1 MKKQYY
7 EIDMCSGP
15 LAGKILLFALP
26 LMASSLLQLLF
37 NAADIVVV
45 GKFVGKEALAAVG
58 SNTSLINLLIS
69 LFVGLSVGTNV
80 TLARD
85 MGAGKMDSVRRGVH
99 TSILLALGSGLIL
112 AVVGVSL
119 APQLLA
125 WMKSPD
131 DVIGLGSIY
140 LRIYFLGM
148 PATMAYN
155 FGSAVL
161 RAQGD
166 TRRPLYYLLTAGVAN
181 VVMNLFF
188 VIVLKMGVAGV
199 GAATSI
205 SQYISA
211 VLVLR
216 CLMKEQG
223 ALHLDLKQLRID
235 PVVVRRIMQVGLP
248 AGFQGIVFAL
258 SNVAIQ
264 SSINSFGST
273 VMSGSAAAQNIES
286 FVYAA
291 MNTFYQAALT
301 FTGQNYGAGKCKRVD
316 QVALWCQGFAI
327 LTGLVL
333 GNLAYTFGHGLV
345 SIYVQPGPEQEAII
359 AAGMIR
365 LSRIGRM
372 YALCGIMD
380 TMVGSLRGI
389 GYSVVPMIVSLLGSC
404 VLRLVW
410 VYTIFPMNPT
420 PENLFLSY
428 PITWV
433 ITGAVHVIFFL
444 AVRKKAYEKIQGD
457 GPSYLAVD
465 GHHPEVE
472 NVLIEERK

>member
-1 MKKQYY
+1 MRKQYY
-7 EIDMCSGP
+7 QIDMCSGP

-69 LFVGLSVGTNV
+69 LFMGLSVGANV

-85 MGAGKMDSVRRGVH
+85 IGGGQMDSVRRGVH
-99 TSILLALGSGLIL
+99 TSILLALVSGAVL
-112 AVVGVSL
+112 AVVGVAM
-119 APQLLA
+119 APQLLK

-131 DVIGLGSIY
+131 DVIGLGSVY

-166 TRRPLYYLLTAGVAN
+166 TRRPLYYLMTAGVAN
-181 VVMNLFF
+181 VAMNLLF
-188 VIVLKMGVAGV
+188 VIGLKMGVAGV
-199 GAATSI
+199 GAATAI

-211 VLVLR
+211 ALVLR
-216 CLMKEQG
+216 CLITEPGPM
-223 ALHLDLKQLRID
+223 HLDLTQLKID

-248 AGFQGIVFAL
+248 AGFQGVVFAL
-258 SNVAIQ
+258 SNVVIQ
-264 SSINSFGST
+264 STVNSFGST

-291 MNTFYQAALT
+291 MNAFYQAAIT
-301 FTGQNYGAGKCKRVD
+301 FSGQNYGAGKCRRVD
-316 QVALWCQGFAI
+316 LVTVYCQIFAV
-327 LTGLVL
+327 LTGVVL
-333 GNLAYTFGHGLV
+333 GNLAYCFGFSLIA
-345 SIYVQPGPEQEAII
+345 IYVQSGPEQTAII
-359 AAGMIR
+359 EAGMIR
-365 LSRIGRM
+365 MACISRL
-372 YALCGIMD
+372 YALCGVMD

-404 VLRLVW
+404 ALRLMW

-420 PENLFLSY
+420 PGNLFLSY
-428 PITWV
+428 PITWIV
-433 ITGAVHVIFFL
+433 TGTVHIIFFL
-444 AVRKKAYEKIQGD
+444 AVRKKAYARVQGN
-457 GPSYLAVD
+457 GPSYLATD
-465 GHHPEVE
+465 GRHPEVGAAE
-472 NVLIEERK
+472 KSGK